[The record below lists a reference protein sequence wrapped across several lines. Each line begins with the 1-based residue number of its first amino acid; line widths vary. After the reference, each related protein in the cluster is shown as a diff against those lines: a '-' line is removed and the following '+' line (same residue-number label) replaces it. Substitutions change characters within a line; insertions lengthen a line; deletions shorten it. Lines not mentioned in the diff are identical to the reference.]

1 MHTFQH
7 IFYFF
12 FSSYKRYYNKKSKNW
27 SVYALKEA
35 KTYAYIP
42 ELQKAILQSRIDSG
56 RGLPRKVTLEED
68 DPERL
73 GLVNTADAPPP
84 TAELVARH
92 LSRGTIALVTKE

>member
-1 MHTFQH
+1 M
-7 IFYFF
+7 
-12 FSSYKRYYNKKSKNW
+12 
-27 SVYALKEA
+27 YALKEA

-42 ELQKAILQSRIDSG
+42 ELQKAILQSRIESG

-73 GLVNTADAPPP
+73 GPPP